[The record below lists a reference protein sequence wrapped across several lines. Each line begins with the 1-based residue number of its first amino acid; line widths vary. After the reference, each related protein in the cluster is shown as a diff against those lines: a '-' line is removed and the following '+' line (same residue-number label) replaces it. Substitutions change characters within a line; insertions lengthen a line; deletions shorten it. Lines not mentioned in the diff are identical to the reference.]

1 MPVFVLKDA
10 EVPGDVVERLARLR
24 LDAAGREGAG
34 ADPAAV
40 RRVEVRSQKAEI
52 LAANARGPPG
62 FLLSAFCFLTYRP
75 RVEIDDPV
83 LHADARGVW
92 RNSRLCIEW
101 GEIYAV
107 SGHKL
112 DLIDSECTIVELDFS
127 FGESV
132 ELDSLWP
139 GFNEVVA
146 AITQRVSGIDP
157 QWFDRIH
164 RLSVDEPPIIVWQQ
178 PRA

>member
-1 MPVFVLKDA
+1 M
-10 EVPGDVVERLARLR
+10 EV
-24 LDAAGREGAG
+24 
-34 ADPAAV
+34 
-40 RRVEVRSQKAEI
+40 
-52 LAANARGPPG
+52 
-62 FLLSAFCFLTYRP
+62 
-75 RVEIDDPV
+75 DDPV

-132 ELDSLWP
+132 ELNSLWP
-139 GFNEVVA
+139 GFNEVVS
-146 AITQRVSGIDP
+146 AITQRVLGIDP

-164 RLSVDEPPIIVWQQ
+164 RLGVDEPPLTVWQQ